1 MFKTP
6 PFERGIFQRTEEGA
20 GMEKVPQKLEKT
32 RAEMYVNA
40 PIAKFGER
48 KPEFST
54 MGRRFKNQYRK
65 FREVVVIEACRT
77 PYGRF
82 GGGLK
87 DFTAPE
93 LGALAIKEVIRRT
106 NGKVKPSEVDYVFL
120 GQVVPAGCGQIPSR
134 QATILAGLPESVPS
148 ITINKVCSSGI
159 KPIDLAVQMI
169 QLGRAEI
176 CVAGGQ
182 ESMSN
187 GPYALPEMRW
197 GARMGLPCRPV
208 VDLTVYD
215 GLWDAFYD
223 RHMAVHGSEVGD
235 EFGITR
241 QEQDEWALRS
251 QMAAVE
257 AMKAGRLDDEI
268 FPVEVKQGK
277 KVVVVDKDEG
287 PRPET
292 TIEGLAKLPPV
303 FNHKSP
309 VTGGPG
315 TVTAGNAPGVND
327 GGDVCLLMSREKADE
342 LGIKPL
348 FTILDYAEVSQP
360 PKDIATVPGL
370 AIKKILE
377 QNDMSLAQVDLIE
390 INEAFAAVVLVSA
403 RSILG
408 MTKEDMFKRVNVN
421 GSAIAYGHP
430 IGATGARIVMT
441 LAYELRRRGGGI
453 GVCGI
458 CSGHAQGDAMLIKV
472 T

>member
-1 MFKTP
+1 M
-6 PFERGIFQRTEEGA
+6 
-20 GMEKVPQKLEKT
+20 
-32 RAEMYVNA
+32 N
-40 PIAKFGER
+40 
-48 KPEFST
+48 
-54 MGRRFKNQYRK
+54 GR
-65 FREVVVIEACRT
+65 
-77 PYGRF
+77 
-82 GGGLK
+82 
-87 DFTAPE
+87 
-93 LGALAIKEVIRRT
+93 
-106 NGKVKPSEVDYVFL
+106 VKPSEVDYVFM
-120 GQVVPAGCGQIPSR
+120 GQVVPAGCGQVPSR
-134 QATILAGLPESVPS
+134 QATILAGLPDSVPS

-176 CVAGGQ
+176 CIAGGQ

-187 GPYALPEMRW
+187 GPYALPDMRW
-197 GARMGLPCRPV
+197 GVRMGLPSRPV
-208 VDLTVYD
+208 IDLTVYD
-215 GLWDAFYD
+215 GLWDAFYN
-223 RHMAVHGSEVGD
+223 RHMAIHGSEVSD
-235 EFGITR
+235 EFGFTR
-241 QEQDEWALRS
+241 LDQDEWAHRS

-257 AMKAGRLDDEI
+257 AMKTGKLDDEI
-268 FPVEVKQGK
+268 FSVEIRQGGGK
-277 KVVVVDKDEG
+277 TVIFDKDEG

-292 TIEGLAKLPPV
+292 TMEGLTKLPPV

-315 TVTAGNAPGVND
+315 SVTAGNAPGVND
-327 GGDVCLLMSREKADE
+327 GGDVCLIMSREKADE

-377 QNDMSLAQVDLIE
+377 QNDMHLDQVDLIE

-403 RSILG
+403 RSILD
-408 MTKEDMFKRVNVN
+408 MSKEDMFKRVNVN

-458 CSGHAQGDAMLIKV
+458 CSGHAQGDAMLIRV
-472 T
+472 

>member
-1 MFKTP
+1 
-6 PFERGIFQRTEEGA
+6 
-20 GMEKVPQKLEKT
+20 MEKVPQRLDKT
-32 RAEMYVNA
+32 RAEMYADA

-48 KPEFST
+48 KPDFTT
-54 MGRRFKNQYRK
+54 MGRKIKNQYRN
-65 FREVVVIEACRT
+65 FREVVVVEACRT

-82 GGGLK
+82 GGALK
-87 DFTAPE
+87 DLSAPE
-93 LGALAIKEVIRRT
+93 LGALAIKEAIRRT
-106 NGKVKPSEVDYVFL
+106 NGKVKPSDIDYVFM

-176 CVAGGQ
+176 CIAGGQ

-197 GARMGLPCRPV
+197 GVRMGLPGRSV

-215 GLWDAFYD
+215 GLWDAFYN

-235 EFGITR
+235 EFGFTR
-241 QEQDEWALRS
+241 QDQDEWAFRS
-251 QMAAVE
+251 QMAAVA
-257 AMKAGRLDDEI
+257 AMQKGKLDDEI
-268 FPVEVKQGK
+268 FPVEVRQGK
-277 KVVVVDKDEG
+277 NVVVFDKDEG

-292 TIEGLAKLPPV
+292 TMEGLAKLPPV

-309 VTGGPG
+309 VTAGPG
-315 TVTAGNAPGVND
+315 SVTAGNAPGVND
-327 GGDVCLLMSREKADE
+327 GGDVCLIMSREKAVE
-342 LGIKPL
+342 LGIRPL

-370 AIKKILE
+370 AIKKLLE
-377 QNDMSLAQVDLIE
+377 QNDMTLDQVKLIE

-408 MTKEDMFKRVNVN
+408 MSREDMLERVNVN

-472 T
+472 